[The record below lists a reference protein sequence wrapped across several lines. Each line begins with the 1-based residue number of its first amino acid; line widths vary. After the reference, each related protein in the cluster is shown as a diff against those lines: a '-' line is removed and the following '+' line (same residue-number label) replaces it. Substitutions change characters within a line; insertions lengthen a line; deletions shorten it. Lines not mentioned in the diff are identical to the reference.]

1 MKPNDM
7 DIDEILKRYLPRAT
21 PEEADAAGERVLK
34 RIRALRF
41 SHERS
46 ECKPDRAQPSINA
59 GEEPK
64 AIWLPARMNMTILA
78 AVDELQGRGDP
89 MRIILKVEELMEEMV
104 SGSAVFIILSLL
116 ERSGLVASSPPDPN
130 EPDALHK
137 QLFKMTGSG
146 REALAAARAAEA
158 RRAGPLADFA

>member
-104 SGSAVFIILSLL
+104 SGSAVFLILLMM
-116 ERSGLVASSPPDPN
+116 ERMELVTSSPAPS
-130 EPDALHK
+130 EPGELDKRTFQITA
-137 QLFKMTGSG
+137 SG
-146 REALAAARAAEA
+146 RETLAAARAAA
-158 RRAGPLADFA
+158 TRRAGLLEDFA